1 MRATKKRRMMN
12 RNYLDFEKP
21 IFELYNKIEE
31 LKKLSGS
38 KKNMDEDIKKIKDK
52 AEQLRDKIFTH
63 LEPYQIVQIARHPDR
78 PLTSD
83 YLENVFTDF
92 IELHGDRLYGD
103 DKALIGG
110 FAKLDNRPVMVIGHQ
125 KGKDTKQNIYRNFGM
140 PHPEGYRKAL
150 RLMKLAEKF
159 SLPVVALVDVQ
170 GAYPGL
176 GSEER
181 GVAEAIAKNLQEMMG
196 LKVPIIVII
205 TGEGGS
211 GGALGVAI
219 GNKVAM
225 LTYSV
230 YSVISPEGCA
240 AILWRDSSMASVAAE
255 NLGITAPKLLE
266 IGVIDEI
273 IEEPQT
279 GAHSDPQKV
288 YKKVKVFLKKE
299 LKRYSQYPLDKLL
312 EERYQKFRVLG
323 KFTEA

>member
-1 MRATKKRRMMN
+1 MMN